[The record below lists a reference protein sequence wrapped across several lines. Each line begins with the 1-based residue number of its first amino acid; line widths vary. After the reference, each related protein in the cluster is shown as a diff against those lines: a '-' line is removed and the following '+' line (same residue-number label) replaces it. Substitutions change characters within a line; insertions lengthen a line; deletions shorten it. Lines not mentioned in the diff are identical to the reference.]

1 MWKDLWERHPGKL
14 IGPMIG
20 VFFGIIY
27 LFVGFWDTFIFS
39 LIVFIGFYIGRKVD
53 SKEKWEFF
61 INIKLRLSK
70 FLDRY
75 R

>member
-14 IGPMIG
+14 IGVMIG
-20 VFFGIIY
+20 IFFGIIY
-27 LFVGFWDTFIFS
+27 LIVGFWDTFMFA
-39 LIVFIGFYIGRKVD
+39 LIVLIGFYIGRKVD
-53 SKEKWEFF
+53 SKESMEIYTKV
-61 INIKLRLSK
+61 KLRLLR

>member
-14 IGPMIG
+14 MGSIIG

-27 LFVGFWDTFIFS
+27 LIVGFWDTLMFAIIA
-39 LIVFIGFYIGRKVD
+39 LIGFYIGRKVD
-53 SKEKWEFF
+53 LKEKWEF
-61 INIKLRLSK
+61 ITNIKMRLSRL
-70 FLDRY
+70 FDRY

>member
-14 IGPMIG
+14 IGPIIG

-27 LFVGFWDTFIFS
+27 LIVGFWDTLMFV

-53 SKEKWEFF
+53 LKERSEIFTK
-61 INIKLRLSK
+61 IKLQFSR